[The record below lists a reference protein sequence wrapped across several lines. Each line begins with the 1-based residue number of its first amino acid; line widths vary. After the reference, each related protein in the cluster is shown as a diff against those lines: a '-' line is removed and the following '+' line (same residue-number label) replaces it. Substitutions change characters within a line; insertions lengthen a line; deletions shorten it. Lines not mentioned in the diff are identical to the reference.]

1 MNYKKL
7 IAVCFFMVFLAMV
20 CYPQDSIKIGN
31 SYEAI
36 SESKN
41 DTDKYQSYIDLARL
55 YSGNNEEQAYI
66 YLNKALAVAVKINQ
80 RKYLARA
87 VYLMG
92 SHYFR
97 VAEYT
102 NAIAY
107 FIKAA
112 ELFSETKNDNGLAS
126 VYNNIGN
133 VYINMEEYDH
143 ALKYEHKALEIQLKL
158 KSGRANTL
166 NSIGNIFRLRG
177 NLDSARHYFESALEI
192 EKNPNNEIPHARTLN
207 YLGLL
212 SENSKDTTEAL
223 KYFEMSEKIYEDRYY
238 NNGIATNKNLIG
250 DIYLH
255 KKEYQ
260 TASNYFKEALEM
272 AQLAEA
278 REEEEKAYKG
288 LATTFEN
295 LHQYA
300 DAYKYIKQYYEIQ
313 DSLFN
318 TGKQQLTTLQYNMEA
333 QQNENLIAVQ
343 KSELEKNNIRIEKQH
358 LEVYALAGGVF
369 LLIALTILAFYSYN
383 RKKSD
388 NEIIKIEK
396 QKSEELLLNILPSEV
411 AEELKLNGRSQAR
424 KIELVTVLF
433 ADFKGFSKY
442 AANLEPE
449 VLVEQL
455 DYYFRSFD
463 AIIGNYD
470 IEKIKTIG
478 DSYMCAG
485 GLPDANST
493 NPVDVVN
500 CGLMMRDFVEEY
512 KKSQIAIGG
521 QYLEMRI
528 GIHTG
533 PVVAGIVGLKKFSY
547 DIWGDTVNIASR
559 IESAGHEGKVN
570 LSDVTYQYVKDHF
583 RCEYRGKIPIK
594 NRGEIEMY
602 FAEPL

>member
-1 MNYKKL
+1 M
-7 IAVCFFMVFLAMV
+7 
-20 CYPQDSIKIGN
+20 
-31 SYEAI
+31 
-36 SESKN
+36 
-41 DTDKYQSYIDLARL
+41 
-55 YSGNNEEQAYI
+55 
-66 YLNKALAVAVKINQ
+66 
-80 RKYLARA
+80 
-87 VYLMG
+87 
-92 SHYFR
+92 
-97 VAEYT
+97 
-102 NAIAY
+102 
-107 FIKAA
+107 KAA
-112 ELFSETKNDNGLAS
+112 DMYGKTGDEKGLAT

-133 VYINMEEYDH
+133 VYTDLEEYDH
-143 ALKYEHKALEIQLKL
+143 ALDYEHQALEIQKKL

-166 NSIGNIFRLRG
+166 NSIGSIFQRKG
-177 NLDSARHYFESALEI
+177 NLDSAQHYFNDALAIEQKSNNELSIARILNNLGQLYEGRKDTTKALECFKKA
-192 EKNPNNEIPHARTLN
+192 EKIFEKRNNKYGLATTLN
-207 YLGLL
+207 Y
-212 SENSKDTTEAL
+212 
-223 KYFEMSEKIYEDRYY
+223 
-238 NNGIATNKNLIG
+238 IG
-250 DIYLH
+250 NIYLH
-255 KKEYQ
+255 KKSFSI
-260 TASNYFKEALEM
+260 AVNYFKKSLDMAKESEAMEI
-272 AQLAEA
+272 
-278 REEEEKAYKG
+278 EEIAYLG
-288 LATTFEN
+288 LSNAYEGLN
-295 LHQYA
+295 QYA
-300 DAYKYIKQYYEIQ
+300 DAYKYIKLYYEIQ
-313 DSLFN
+313 DSLFDS
-318 TGKQQLTTLQYNMEA
+318 GKQKLTTLQYNMEA
-333 QQNENLIAVQ
+333 QQNDNLIAMQ

-358 LEVYALAGGVF
+358 LEVYGLAAGVF
-369 LLIALTILAFYSYN
+369 LLIALSVLIFYSYK
-383 RKKSD
+383 RKKND

-411 AEELKLNGRSQAR
+411 AEELKLNGRSQAK

-485 GLPDANST
+485 GLPDVNST

-500 CGLMMRDFVEEY
+500 CGLMMRDFVEQY
-512 KKSQIAIGG
+512 KQSQIAAGK

-559 IESAGHEGKVN
+559 LESGGQEGKVN
-570 LSDVTYQYVKDHF
+570 LSGVTYQYVKDHF
-583 RCEYRGKIPIK
+583 KCEYRGRIPIK